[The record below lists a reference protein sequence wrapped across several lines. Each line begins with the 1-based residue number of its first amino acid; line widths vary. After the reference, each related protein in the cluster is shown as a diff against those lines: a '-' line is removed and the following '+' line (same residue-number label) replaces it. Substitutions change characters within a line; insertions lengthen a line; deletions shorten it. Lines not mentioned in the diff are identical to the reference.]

1 MYCFLTA
8 VKMKFTDNKTKS
20 IERSKRVVRDT
31 GKCRCPSVT
40 KQNNQKKKKKPTPE
54 KTGLQFAHMKGS
66 DGADVLSI
74 VQMFIVSGNSKGKVL
89 PVECSVFKR
98 S

>member
-40 KQNNQKKKKKPTPE
+40 KKKKKKNYT
-54 KTGLQFAHMKGS
+54 
-66 DGADVLSI
+66 
-74 VQMFIVSGNSKGKVL
+74 
-89 PVECSVFKR
+89 
-98 S
+98 

>member
-8 VKMKFTDNKTKS
+8 VKINFTDNKTKS
-20 IERSKRVVRDT
+20 IEKSKRVVRDT

-40 KQNNQKKKKKPTPE
+40 KKKTTPE
-54 KTGLQFAHMKGS
+54 QTEGLQFAHMKGS

-74 VQMFIVSGNSKGKVL
+74 VKMSIVSGNSKGNIF
-89 PVECSVFKR
+89 PIECSVIKR